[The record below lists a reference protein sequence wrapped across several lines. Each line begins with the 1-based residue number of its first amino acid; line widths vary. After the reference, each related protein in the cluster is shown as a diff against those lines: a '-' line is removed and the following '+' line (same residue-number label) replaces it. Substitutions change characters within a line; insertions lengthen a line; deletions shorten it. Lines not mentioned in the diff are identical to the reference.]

1 MDNYLWK
8 VVRNDSDGLKIIN
21 NNGELVMY
29 CNISSDTELQR
40 IVDEHNHVVLA
51 ISKKFIK
58 TFGIDKRYVNVKW

>member
-1 MDNYLWK
+1 MESGKKWEWW
-8 VVRNDSDGLKIIN
+8 LKIIN

-51 ISKKFIK
+51 IFKKFIK
-58 TFGIDKRYVNVKW
+58 TFDKR

>member
-8 VVRNDSDGLKIIN
+8 VVRNESDGLKIIN

-51 ISKKFIK
+51 ILKKFI
-58 TFGIDKRYVNVKW
+58 

>member
-40 IVDEHNHVVLA
+40 IVDEHNKVVLS
-51 ISKKFIK
+51 ILKSSSKVLTK
-58 TFGIDKRYVNVKW
+58 DSNYVNII

>member
-8 VVRNDSDGLKIIN
+8 VVRNESDGLKIIN

-51 ISKKFIK
+51 IFKKCIK
-58 TFGIDKRYVNVKW
+58 TLDKR

>member
-8 VVRNDSDGLKIIN
+8 VVRNESDGLKIIN

-40 IVDEHNHVVLA
+40 IVDGHNHVVLA
-51 ISKKFIK
+51 ILKKFI
-58 TFGIDKRYVNVKW
+58 